1 MKKIIIAIIVLVF
14 MAGASIGFYLAA
26 KDHKNKEKQ
35 QTKEELADNVLFNFD
50 PYSPTKIV
58 FSKGSETYTAERS
71 EGEDWALT
79 DNDFKLD
86 QTYCQLICT
95 YLSNLKAITNYG
107 AVTDEKLAMYG
118 LDDPDKI
125 EITNPSGTHTIY
137 IGSESPTGEYYYVT
151 VDGKKNVYAVD
162 AQHGS
167 VLKLDRLLLKDK
179 MIVPYSLYDIKQI
192 TSYKDG
198 KVLCDLTY
206 DTESQLW
213 SLPKEY
219 ADIQLDQTA
228 VTAALNEFVRLE
240 AEEML
245 DEKLDDL
252 SKYGF
257 DKPWGDVVVKG
268 IDGSEHR
275 ILISANEDDP
285 TYCFVLVDGE
295 QVELYYKAD
304 LTVSQAL
311 PYNYIVENYVSAD
324 SYNVSSFK
332 FSYMNNNDTCEVN
345 IKEMECK
352 YNGKDIDFNSSENYV
367 AFNNFF
373 NSFAI
378 LKLTGTDVKAEPE
391 LKEPAMTAEY
401 AFNDGSKLKIDLVK
415 GEDTNYYV
423 FRDGKYI
430 GAYVDENML
439 TGRNSLSEFYIK
451 FKKLAGLE

>member
-1 MKKIIIAIIVLVF
+1 MKKIIIALIALVL

-26 KDHKNKEKQ
+26 KDHKDKTKQ
-35 QTKEELADNVLFNFD
+35 QAKEELAENVLFNFD

-58 FSKGSETYTAERS
+58 FSKGSESYTAEK
-71 EGEDWALT
+71 T
-79 DNDFKLD
+79 DDVWTLSNNEFALD
-86 QTYCQLICT
+86 QDYCQLVCT
-95 YLSNLKAITNYG
+95 YLSDLKAATNYG

-118 LDDPDKI
+118 LDAPDKI
-125 EITNPSGTHTIY
+125 ELTNPSGTHTIC

-162 AQHGS
+162 AKHGS

-192 TSYKDG
+192 TTYKDG
-198 KVLCDLTY
+198 KVLCDLTL
-206 DTESQLW
+206 DTDTQMW

-219 ADIQLDQTA
+219 SDIELDQTA
-228 VTAALNEFVRLE
+228 VTAALNNLVRLE

-257 DKPWGDVVVKG
+257 DKPYGDVVVKG
-268 IDGSEHR
+268 KDGSEHH

-285 TYCFVLVDGE
+285 TYCFVLIDDE
-295 QVELYYKAD
+295 QVELYYKDD
-304 LTVSQAL
+304 LDIAQAL
-311 PYNYIVENYVSAD
+311 PYNYIVRNYVSA
-324 SYNVSSFK
+324 SSTNVNSFK
-332 FSYMNNNDTCEVN
+332 FSYMGNTDTCEVDISN
-345 IKEMECK
+345 MKCK
-352 YNGKDIDFNSSENYV
+352 YNGKDVDFGPTENYV

-373 NSFAI
+373 TALSV
-378 LKLTGTDVKAEPE
+378 LKFTGTDVNAKPE
-391 LKEPAMTAEY
+391 LKDPFMTAEY
-401 AFNDGSKLKIDLVK
+401 SFNDGKTMKIDLVK

-430 GAYVDENML
+430 GAYVDETSL
-439 TGRNSLSEFYIK
+439 TGRNSVSEFYIK
-451 FKKLAGLE
+451 FKKLAGI

>member
-1 MKKIIIAIIVLVF
+1 MKKIIIALIALVL

-26 KDHKNKEKQ
+26 KDHKDKTKQ
-35 QTKEELADNVLFNFD
+35 QAKEELAENVLFNFD

-58 FSKGSETYTAERS
+58 FSKGSESYTAEK
-71 EGEDWALT
+71 T
-79 DNDFKLD
+79 DDVWTLSNNEFALD
-86 QTYCQLICT
+86 QDYCQLVCT
-95 YLSNLKAITNYG
+95 YLSDLKATTNYG

-118 LDDPDKI
+118 LDAPDKI
-125 EITNPSGTHTIY
+125 ELTNPSGTHTIC

-162 AQHGS
+162 AKHGS

-192 TSYKDG
+192 TTYKDG
-198 KVLCDLTY
+198 KVLCDLTL
-206 DTESQLW
+206 DTDTQMW

-219 ADIQLDQTA
+219 SDIELDQTA
-228 VTAALNEFVRLE
+228 VTAALNNLVRLE

-257 DKPWGDVVVKG
+257 DKPYGDVVVKG
-268 IDGSEHR
+268 KDGSEHH

-285 TYCFVLVDGE
+285 TYCFVLIDDE
-295 QVELYYKAD
+295 QVELYYKDD
-304 LTVSQAL
+304 LDIAQAL
-311 PYNYIVENYVSAD
+311 PYNYIVRNYVSA
-324 SYNVSSFK
+324 SSTNVNSFK
-332 FSYMNNNDTCEVN
+332 FSYMGNTDTCEVDISN
-345 IKEMECK
+345 MECK
-352 YNGKDIDFNSSENYV
+352 YNGKDVDFGPTENYV

-373 NSFAI
+373 TALSV
-378 LKLTGTDVKAEPE
+378 LKFTGTDVNAKPE
-391 LKEPAMTAEY
+391 LKDPFMTAEY
-401 AFNDGSKLKIDLVK
+401 SFNDGKTMKIDLVK

-430 GAYVDENML
+430 GAYVDETSL
-439 TGRNSLSEFYIK
+439 TGRNSVSEFYIK
-451 FKKLAGLE
+451 FKKLAGI